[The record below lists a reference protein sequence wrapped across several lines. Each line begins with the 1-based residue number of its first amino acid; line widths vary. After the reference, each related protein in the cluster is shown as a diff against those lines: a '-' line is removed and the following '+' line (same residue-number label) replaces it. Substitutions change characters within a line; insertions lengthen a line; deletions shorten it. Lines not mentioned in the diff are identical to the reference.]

1 MGKKLREKTKKDKPR
16 PRNKDGTI
24 IKKKQTIKP
33 ETKFNK
39 VLKSGTENDL
49 QNEMEK
55 LNELNRLNPTKN
67 TKNKQKRRELVLQ
80 RRHMKKRLM
89 SKLRRLHQGRKEALN
104 KDDDDENENED
115 SENEDDDDDG
125 DGEKKEKKSKKYTPK
140 QVSKTIDMMREKDET
155 LFDEND
161 KEIKEALENDEYK
174 NYFNNEYSPQILLTT
189 SIAHTGG
196 IFKFIKELKNFIPNS
211 YFYYRKKFD
220 LGTIMKKSI
229 EKGFTDIIVVTE
241 RLRKPYK
248 LLLIHL
254 PSGPTMEFKLFN
266 VIYQEEI
273 KGHGTSAGHNPEL
286 MFRNFKTTLGFR
298 VQRALNALFP
308 KEEELKG
315 RELITF
321 QNQRDYIFFRYY
333 RYIFTEDFKS
343 ANLQEL
349 GPRFAMRLLY
359 VQKGL
364 FDPEKGDYEWLY
376 KDKMGVRRRK
386 FYL

>member
-1 MGKKLREKTKKDKPR
+1 MGKLRRIHQNRKEELNANDEDEEGEQDEE
-16 PRNKDGTI
+16 N
-24 IKKKQTIKP
+24 KKKYKP
-33 ETKFNK
+33 ET
-39 VLKSGTENDL
+39 
-49 QNEMEK
+49 
-55 LNELNRLNPTKN
+55 P
-67 TKNKQKRRELVLQ
+67 
-80 RRHMKKRLM
+80 
-89 SKLRRLHQGRKEALN
+89 
-104 KDDDDENENED
+104 
-115 SENEDDDDDG
+115 
-125 DGEKKEKKSKKYTPK
+125 
-140 QVSKTIDMMREKDET
+140 KTIDNMREKDET
-155 LFDEND
+155 MIDEND

-174 NYFNNEYSPQILLTT
+174 NYFNNEYTPQILLTT
-189 SIAHTGG
+189 SIAHTAG
-196 IFKFIKELKNFIPNS
+196 IFRFIKELKNFIPNS

-220 LGTIMKKSI
+220 LGTIMSEAIKK
-229 EKGFTDIIVVTE
+229 EFTDIIIVTE

-254 PSGPTMEFKLFN
+254 PNGPTMEFKLFN
-266 VIYQEEI
+266 VVYPDEI
-273 KGHGTSAGHNPEL
+273 PGHGVSVGYNPEL
-286 MFRNFKTTLGFR
+286 MFRNFKTTVGYR

-308 KEEELKG
+308 RDEELKG

-333 RYIFTEDFKS
+333 RYIFTDDFQS

-359 VQKGL
+359 IQKGL

>member
-1 MGKKLREKTKKDKPR
+1 MGKKIRAKTKKDKPR
-16 PRNKDGTI
+16 PKNKDGTI
-24 IKKKQTIKP
+24 IKKKQVIKP
-33 ETKFNK
+33 ETQFNK
-39 VLKSGTENDL
+39 VLKTGNENEL
-49 QNEMEK
+49 ANEMEK
-55 LNELNRLNPTKN
+55 LGELNRLNPTKN

-80 RRHMKKRLM
+80 RRHMKKRLLG
-89 SKLRRLHQGRKEALN
+89 KLRRMHQKRMEAL
-104 KDDDDENENED
+104 
-115 SENEDDDDDG
+115 NEDDDNEEDEDEN
-125 DGEKKEKKSKKYTPK
+125 GEKKNKKYVPK
-140 QVSKTIDMMREKDET
+140 QATKTIDSMREKDET

-174 NYFNNEYSPQILLTT
+174 NYFNNEYSPQVLLTT

-196 IFKFIKELKNFIPNS
+196 IFRFIKELKNFIPNS

-220 LGTIMKKSI
+220 LGTIMKSSI
-229 EKGFTDIIVVTE
+229 EKGFTDILVVTE

-266 VIYQEEI
+266 VVYQDEI

-286 MFRNFKTTLGFR
+286 MFRNFKTTLGYR

-308 KEEELKG
+308 KDEELKG

-333 RYIFTEDFKS
+333 RYMFTEDFKS

-376 KDKMGVRRRK
+376 QDKMGVRRRK

>member
-1 MGKKLREKTKKDKPR
+1 MGKKIRAKTKKDKPR
-16 PRNKDGTI
+16 PKNKDGTI
-24 IKKKQTIKP
+24 IKKKQVIKP
-33 ETKFNK
+33 ETQFNK
-39 VLKSGTENDL
+39 VLKTGNENDL
-49 QNEMEK
+49 ANEMER
-55 LNELNRLNPTKN
+55 LSELNRLNPTKN

-80 RRHMKKRLM
+80 RRHMKKRLLG
-89 SKLRRLHQGRKEALN
+89 KLRRMHQKRMEVL
-104 KDDDDENENED
+104 
-115 SENEDDDDDG
+115 NEDDDNEEVEDEN
-125 DGEKKEKKSKKYTPK
+125 GEKKNKKYVPK
-140 QVSKTIDMMREKDET
+140 QATKTIDSMREKDET

-196 IFKFIKELKNFIPNS
+196 IFRFIKELKNFIPNS

-220 LGTIMKKSI
+220 LGTIMKSSI
-229 EKGFTDIIVVTE
+229 EKGFTDILVVTE

-254 PSGPTMEFKLFN
+254 PNGPTMEFKLFN
-266 VIYQEEI
+266 VVYQDEI

-286 MFRNFKTTLGFR
+286 MFRNFKTTLGYR

-308 KEEELKG
+308 RDEELKG

-333 RYIFTEDFKS
+333 RYMFTEDFKS

-376 KDKMGVRRRK
+376 QDKMGVRRRK

>member
-1 MGKKLREKTKKDKPR
+1 MGKKIRAKTKKDKPR
-16 PRNKDGTI
+16 PKNKDGTI
-24 IKKKQTIKP
+24 IKKKQVIKP
-33 ETKFNK
+33 ETQFNK
-39 VLKSGTENDL
+39 ILKTGSENEL
-49 QNEMEK
+49 ANEMEK
-55 LNELNRLNPTKN
+55 LSELNRLNPTKN

-80 RRHMKKRLM
+80 RRHMKKRLLG
-89 SKLRRLHQGRKEALN
+89 KLRRMHQKRMEAL
-104 KDDDDENENED
+104 
-115 SENEDDDDDG
+115 NEDDDNVEDEDEN
-125 DGEKKEKKSKKYTPK
+125 GEKKNKKYVPK
-140 QVSKTIDMMREKDET
+140 QATKTIDSMREKDET

-174 NYFNNEYSPQILLTT
+174 NYFNNEYSPQVLLTT

-196 IFKFIKELKNFIPNS
+196 IFRFIKELKNFIPNS

-220 LGTIMKKSI
+220 LGTIMKSSI
-229 EKGFTDIIVVTE
+229 EKGFTDILVVTE

-266 VIYQEEI
+266 VVYQDEI

-286 MFRNFKTTLGFR
+286 MFRNFKTTLGYR

-308 KEEELKG
+308 KDEGLKG

-333 RYIFTEDFKS
+333 RYMFTEDFKS

-349 GPRFAMRLLY
+349 GPRFTMRLLY

-364 FDPEKGDYEWLY
+364 FDPEKGDYEWFY
-376 KDKMGVRRRK
+376 QDKMGVRRRK

>member
-1 MGKKLREKTKKDKPR
+1 MGKKLRAKTKKDKPR

-24 IKKKQTIKP
+24 IKKKPIIKP
-33 ETKFNK
+33 ETHFNK
-39 VLKSGTENDL
+39 VLKTGTENEL
-49 QNEMEK
+49 ENEMEK
-55 LNELNRLNPTKN
+55 LNELNRINPTKN

-89 SKLRRLHQGRKEALN
+89 GKLRRLHQKRKEALN
-104 KDDDDENENED
+104 NDENESESE
-115 SENEDDDDDG
+115 SENG
-125 DGEKKEKKSKKYTPK
+125 QNAVKKEQKYKPK
-140 QVSKTIDMMREKDET
+140 QMPKTIDMMREKDET

-174 NYFNNEYSPQILLTT
+174 NYFNGEYIPQILLTT

-196 IFKFIKELKNFIPNS
+196 IFRFIKELKNFIPNS

-220 LGTIMKKSI
+220 LGTIMKRAI
-229 EKGFTDIIVVTE
+229 EKEFTDIIVITE

-266 VIYQEEI
+266 VVYQDEI
-273 KGHGTSAGHNPEL
+273 KGHGTSAGYNPEL

-308 KEEELKG
+308 KDEELRG

-364 FDPEKGDYEWLY
+364 FDPDKGDYEWY
-376 KDKMGVRRRK
+376 YQDKIP
-386 FYL
+386 YP

>member
-1 MGKKLREKTKKDKPR
+1 MGKKIRAKTKKDKPKR
-16 PRNKDGTI
+16 RNKDGTL
-24 IKKKQTIKP
+24 IKKKQVIKP
-33 ETKFNK
+33 ETRFNK
-39 VLKSGTENDL
+39 VLKSGTENELED
-49 QNEMEK
+49 EMEK

-80 RRHMKKRLM
+80 RRHMKKRIM
-89 SKLRRLHQGRKEALN
+89 GKLRRLHQKSIEALN
-104 KDDDDENENED
+104 IEDDNEDEENEN
-115 SENEDDDDDG
+115 NE
-125 DGEKKEKKSKKYTPK
+125 EKKNKKYVPK
-140 QVSKTIDMMREKDET
+140 QMPKTIDMMREKDET

-196 IFKFIKELKNFIPNS
+196 IFRFIKELKNFIPNS

-220 LGTIMKKSI
+220 LGTIMKRAI

-254 PSGPTMEFKLFN
+254 PNGPTMEFKLFN
-266 VIYQEEI
+266 VIYQDEI
-273 KGHGTSAGHNPEL
+273 QGHGTSAGHNPEL

-308 KEEELKG
+308 KDEELKG

-333 RYIFTEDFKS
+333 RYIFTENFKS

-364 FDPEKGDYEWLY
+364 FDPDNGDYEWLY
-376 KDKMGVRRRK
+376 RDKMGVRRRK